1 MSDGIEGRLPHEE
14 AAGTPEP
21 RFAAA
26 SHRDGAILVADGVT
40 KSYRISTKPHTVVD
54 RVSLA
59 VHPGELVAVMGPSGC
74 GKSTLLHLLAG
85 LEPVDSGA
93 VLIKGED
100 LTKMDERGRTIFRRE
115 NVGFV
120 FQFFNLVPNLTAA
133 ENISLPLRIAGA
145 RSAHFD
151 RVADLMRDLNLRG
164 LQGHRPEEISGGEQ
178 QRVAIARALL
188 MKPVVII
195 ADEPTGNLDFTTG
208 NDVLQLLWSRCAED
222 GETALIATH
231 DARAAAYADR
241 VLVMRDGRIIET
253 VELGRRTNHSAAP
266 LISRLAQ
273 LGL

>member
-1 MSDGIEGRLPHEE
+1 VSEQATAVQP
-14 AAGTPEP
+14 TV
-21 RFAAA
+21 
-26 SHRDGAILVADGVT
+26 VADNLS
-40 KSYRISTKPHTVVD
+40 KAYRISTRPHVVVD
-54 RVSLA
+54 RVGFTVA
-59 VHPGELVAVMGPSGC
+59 QGELVAIMGPSGC

-85 LEPVDSGA
+85 LEPPDSGRVVVGGTEITA
-93 VLIKGED
+93 
-100 LTKMDERGRTIFRRE
+100 MDERRRTEFRRD
-115 NVGFV
+115 NIGFV

-133 ENISLPLRIAGA
+133 ENIALPMRIAGS
-145 RSAHFD
+145 RGGHFD
-151 RVADLMRDLNLRG
+151 RVSDLMRDLNLRN

-188 MKPVVII
+188 MEPTVII

-208 NDVLQLLWSRCAED
+208 NEVLDLLWSRCHEH
-222 GETALIATH
+222 GQTGILATH

-253 VELGRRTNHSAAP
+253 IDLGRRQDHSAAP